1 MNRKKR
7 VPRQRC
13 TICRKWYRPNPRT
26 LQIQKTCGGEKCRRR
41 RRRVMAR
48 SRRERDLDVYRVEE
62 RQRQRACRSRE
73 AAEEGVVSRAGFSPQ
88 VIELKREILEIWD
101 KSQRMSRA
109 KLGRQLVRML
119 RDMAENWDKVGQERG
134 VSRAG

>member
-1 MNRKKR
+1 
-7 VPRQRC
+7 
-13 TICRKWYRPNPRT
+13 
-26 LQIQKTCGGEKCRRR
+26 
-41 RRRVMAR
+41 MAR

-101 KSQRMSRA
+101 KSQRGSRA

-119 RDMAENWDKVGQERG
+119 RDTAENWDKVGQERG
-134 VSRAG
+134 VSRAE